1 VSPSVSYAQAI
12 LEEEDRMRILITYCG
27 E

>member
-12 LEEEDRMRILITYCG
+12 LKEEDRMRVLITYCG